1 MPSDTEDSKASATGK
16 MANLRLDGLGQLNN
30 QVGINLRFFY
40 TSLKYLYTYEKGI
53 WTSM

>member
-30 QVGINLRFFY
+30 QVGINLRFFFIP
-40 TSLKYLYTYEKGI
+40 L
-53 WTSM
+53 

>member
-30 QVGINLRFFY
+30 QVGINLRFFLY
-40 TSLKYLYTYEKGI
+40 LTEIFVYILYTYRK
-53 WTSM
+53 